1 MARGE
6 LIIVGIS
13 GGVDSAVAA
22 LCLQQAGFTVQGL
35 HMTNW
40 EDADT
45 YCTAADDL
53 QAARRVCD
61 ELGIPL
67 HQANFSTAYREQV
80 FAGFLAEC
88 RAGRTP
94 NPDVLCN
101 RHIKFGTFLGH
112 ARRLGARR
120 IATGHYAR
128 LDAGGPVRLLKAVDA
143 AKDQTYFLHAVA
155 GEALRQAIFPLGG
168 FTKQEVRAMAAAAG
182 LPNHARPD
190 STGICFIGERPFR
203 EFLGQYLGAQPG
215 PIVDASGRRIG
226 WHQGLAYY
234 TLGQRAGL
242 GIGGGTGGTGAP
254 WYVAA
259 KRAAERTLVAVQGR
273 GHPLLWSDALQ
284 AGPPHW
290 IDEVPAGLA
299 SPGGWRCQV
308 RLRHRH
314 TPAPATVLAAAAGT
328 LLVRFEQPQ
337 WAVTPGQYAVFYDA
351 DTCLGGAVIDAAG
364 ALPAGEARVA

>member
-40 EDADT
+40 EDADA

-112 ARRLGARR
+112 ARRLGAWR
-120 IATGHYAR
+120 IATGHLAPGLMPAAPSGPQGRRRRQGPDLFPAR
-128 LDAGGPVRLLKAVDA
+128 RGRRGAAPV
-143 AKDQTYFLHAVA
+143 
-155 GEALRQAIFPLGG
+155 IFPGG
-168 FTKQEVRAMAAAAG
+168 
-182 LPNHARPD
+182 
-190 STGICFIGERPFR
+190 STGRRRC
-203 EFLGQYLGAQPG
+203 
-215 PIVDASGRRIG
+215 GR
-226 WHQGLAYY
+226 
-234 TLGQRAGL
+234 
-242 GIGGGTGGTGAP
+242 
-254 WYVAA
+254 
-259 KRAAERTLVAVQGR
+259 
-273 GHPLLWSDALQ
+273 
-284 AGPPHW
+284 
-290 IDEVPAGLA
+290 
-299 SPGGWRCQV
+299 
-308 RLRHRH
+308 
-314 TPAPATVLAAAAGT
+314 
-328 LLVRFEQPQ
+328 
-337 WAVTPGQYAVFYDA
+337 
-351 DTCLGGAVIDAAG
+351 
-364 ALPAGEARVA
+364 